1 MNCPKCGAQLPDGAK
16 FCGSC
21 GARLTEPTQ
30 TIVARKP
37 TAPVV
42 QAPEEVAV
50 QPDQGAAAAK
60 KSKLPLLIVAIV
72 AVVLAV
78 LAVVFFVLP
87 NLGGS
92 SKNAYVALQDGKYE
106 LLPSL
111 SKTDTV
117 EIASAKTDESDY
129 ESLSTAF
136 SPDGKYF
143 YYISK
148 LDGSYGTLNRA
159 EYGKLKDGSDKND
172 KYITTIATNV
182 NLGFS
187 VLNNGVVYK
196 NSDDKLY
203 YYDGNQPTTLGKDV
217 YSFRVDTEKNRVM
230 YYTADDNGDF
240 TLYFVDL
247 KKPDESTKLVS
258 SVYSLVSTQNLDHI
272 LYYKQNDD
280 DESILYSVDTAGNT
294 EKLVDDYETVT
305 YGDDALYYLG
315 ASGETY
321 SLASV
326 LSDADNY
333 TKEPSEDDYSVP
345 YYWHYYFGQY
355 DNESDYDQIVASCST
370 SVRFFG
376 EYASID
382 DMQYS
387 SDSAVA
393 LACKS
398 FVDKYSSQ
406 EDGDGYFPLTDAV
419 KADLVTIAQAYG
431 EYGDTA
437 WHELC
442 VGCEQAGST
451 TDYDAYYAAQSRYE
465 LVQSM
470 KEETPVYNLYS
481 FNYKDG
487 TTTVIAENLL
497 AAVNYQNTIFYY
509 GADALTGTVTV
520 DDVVNSDGSDYLED
534 IMEPANVHV
543 YNMDTGK
550 TVNMSKTFL
559 EAIAEL
565 DDAAMVGDYVL
576 VEDSDEDTLYAAKV
590 SGNVIGSLE
599 IVSDDASI
607 CSVEDGV
614 LYYVA
619 NKYDSNGTSYVD
631 LYTYANGKSTRAA
644 QDIAA
649 DYATVYEDG
658 QLLVHTGYNSY
669 DDKEIA
675 LIAKDGTR
683 TVIADGV
690 SWVRRVDKN
699 TTLYISDNDL
709 YSYDGKEKTRL
720 LTDVDQMWCRDTLAG
735 TTIDLGWY
743 GY

>member
-1 MNCPKCGAQLPDGAK
+1 M
-16 FCGSC
+16 
-21 GARLTEPTQ
+21 
-30 TIVARKP
+30 
-37 TAPVV
+37 
-42 QAPEEVAV
+42 
-50 QPDQGAAAAK
+50 
-60 KSKLPLLIVAIV
+60 
-72 AVVLAV
+72 
-78 LAVVFFVLP
+78 
-87 NLGGS
+87 
-92 SKNAYVALQDGKYE
+92 
-106 LLPSL
+106 
-111 SKTDTV
+111 
-117 EIASAKTDESDY
+117 
-129 ESLSTAF
+129 
-136 SPDGKYF
+136 
-143 YYISK
+143 
-148 LDGSYGTLNRA
+148 
-159 EYGKLKDGSDKND
+159 
-172 KYITTIATNV
+172 
-182 NLGFS
+182 
-187 VLNNGVVYK
+187 
-196 NSDDKLY
+196 
-203 YYDGNQPTTLGKDV
+203 
-217 YSFRVDTEKNRVM
+217 
-230 YYTADDNGDF
+230 
-240 TLYFVDL
+240 
-247 KKPDESTKLVS
+247 
-258 SVYSLVSTQNLDHI
+258 
-272 LYYKQNDD
+272 
-280 DESILYSVDTAGNT
+280 
-294 EKLVDDYETVT
+294 
-305 YGDDALYYLG
+305 
-315 ASGETY
+315 
-321 SLASV
+321 
-326 LSDADNY
+326 
-333 TKEPSEDDYSVP
+333 
-345 YYWHYYFGQY
+345 
-355 DNESDYDQIVASCST
+355 
-370 SVRFFG
+370 
-376 EYASID
+376 
-382 DMQYS
+382 
-387 SDSAVA
+387 A

-619 NKYDSNGTSYVD
+619 NKYDSNGTSYAD

>member
-1 MNCPKCGAQLPDGAK
+1 M
-16 FCGSC
+16 
-21 GARLTEPTQ
+21 
-30 TIVARKP
+30 
-37 TAPVV
+37 
-42 QAPEEVAV
+42 
-50 QPDQGAAAAK
+50 
-60 KSKLPLLIVAIV
+60 
-72 AVVLAV
+72 
-78 LAVVFFVLP
+78 
-87 NLGGS
+87 
-92 SKNAYVALQDGKYE
+92 
-106 LLPSL
+106 
-111 SKTDTV
+111 
-117 EIASAKTDESDY
+117 
-129 ESLSTAF
+129 
-136 SPDGKYF
+136 
-143 YYISK
+143 
-148 LDGSYGTLNRA
+148 
-159 EYGKLKDGSDKND
+159 
-172 KYITTIATNV
+172 
-182 NLGFS
+182 
-187 VLNNGVVYK
+187 
-196 NSDDKLY
+196 
-203 YYDGNQPTTLGKDV
+203 
-217 YSFRVDTEKNRVM
+217 
-230 YYTADDNGDF
+230 
-240 TLYFVDL
+240 DL

-509 GADALTGTVTV
+509 GADALTGTMTV